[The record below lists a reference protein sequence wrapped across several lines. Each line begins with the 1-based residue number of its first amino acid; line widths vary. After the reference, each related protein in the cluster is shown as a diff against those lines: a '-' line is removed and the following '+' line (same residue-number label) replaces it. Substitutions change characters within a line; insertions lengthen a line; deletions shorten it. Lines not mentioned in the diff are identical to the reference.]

1 MGDIYHRSP
10 AARIPLREGDPVCCR
25 SRGGFVSS
33 RLTIGTIFAERYR
46 VERCLAQGG
55 MGEVYEVVHLE
66 TERRR
71 ALKVM
76 HAHVLMGDDSSGLRE
91 RFRREARVAAHVES
105 EFIVD
110 VFDAGIDEATGQP
123 FLVMELLRGEELGLR
138 LKRLGR
144 IPPVEAA
151 IYLHQT
157 ALALDKTHKASIV
170 HRDIK
175 PGNIFVTEREDGQPW
190 IKVLDFGI
198 AKIVAES
205 TAASST
211 QALGTPLYMAP
222 EQFDPHA
229 RITAAADIYALGM
242 VAYTLLTGRPYWAPE
257 ARAGGVFALASIA
270 IQGPQEPAS
279 IRAAARGVTLPP
291 GFDAWFARVTARDP
305 SHRHESA
312 TEAVRAFAVAL
323 GIAPLASSPASARNL
338 AAPVAPRLAPDPT
351 MTSQLVTVHPVLPE
365 TTSTLVAPSQP
376 ALTGATIRPAS
387 FPTLSRPEVAS
398 GRDRTRTIV
407 GAALVLSLGIA
418 IGLAGNALRAGAPG
432 PPRASSAA
440 TSSASAVAVSVDSAV
455 AAITASAP
463 PAIAPPQTSA
473 LASAAPFASAERTK
487 PAPPRI
493 PPPRKYTRD

>member
-1 MGDIYHRSP
+1 
-10 AARIPLREGDPVCCR
+10 VT
-25 SRGGFVSS
+25 S

-71 ALKVM
+71 ALKIM
-76 HAHVLMGDDSSGLRE
+76 HAHVLMGDDSTGLRE

-144 IPPVEAA
+144 IAPAEAA

-175 PGNIFVTEREDGQPW
+175 PGNLFVTEREDGQPW

-229 RITAAADIYALGM
+229 RITASADIYALGM

-270 IQGPQEPAS
+270 IHGPQEPAS
-279 IRAAARGVTLPP
+279 VRAAARGVALPP
-291 GFDAWFARVTARDP
+291 GFDAWFARITARDP
-305 SHRHESA
+305 AHRHESA

-323 GIAPLASSPASARNL
+323 GIAPSASGPISAR
-338 AAPVAPRLAPDPT
+338 AAVSTVAPAVLPDPAL
-351 MTSQLVTVHPVLPE
+351 TSQLITLHTALPE
-365 TTSTLVAPSQP
+365 TTSTLVEPSQP

-387 FPTLSRPEVAS
+387 FPTLSRPEAAS

-407 GAALVLSLGIA
+407 GAALVLSVGIA
-418 IGLAGNALRAGAPG
+418 IGLAGNALRDGG
-432 PPRASSAA
+432 PASPSGPSAA
-440 TSSASAVAVSVDSAV
+440 TGSASGVAVSVDSAV
-455 AAITASAP
+455 AAITASA
-463 PAIAPPQTSA
+463 APPIVPPQASA
-473 LASAAPFASAERTK
+473 LASAAPLAAVPLASSARAR